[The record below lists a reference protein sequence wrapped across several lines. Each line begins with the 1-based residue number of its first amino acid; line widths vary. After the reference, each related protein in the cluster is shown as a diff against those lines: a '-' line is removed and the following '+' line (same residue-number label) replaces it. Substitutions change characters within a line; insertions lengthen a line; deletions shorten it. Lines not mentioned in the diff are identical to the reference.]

1 MPEQSQENPMEEPF
15 AESFKIKM
23 VEPVFRSSR
32 EQRTRWIREAHYNI
46 FNLRSEQVYIDLLTD
61 SGTSSMS
68 QQQWS
73 EIMLGDE
80 SYAGSSSYYKLK
92 QSIQDLFVLAYFLPV
107 HQGRAAE
114 NVLFSVL
121 VKEGD
126 IVPGNAHFDTTKG
139 HIEYRRATALDCT
152 IQEAYNTSLVH
163 PFKGNIDLDILKNV
177 LEKYADDIPF
187 VILTLTCN
195 TTGGQP
201 VSMQNMR
208 EVKALADQYSI
219 PLVYDAAR
227 FAENAYFIK
236 QREEGYKDKTIADI
250 VTEMFSYPDAV
261 TMSSKKDGNVNIG
274 GFIAFREKDWYDKA
288 CTYNIM
294 FEGFITYGGMAG
306 RDMNALA
313 CGLREGIAYDYL
325 ETRIKQTEYLAN
337 CLADKGIPV
346 QQPTGG
352 HAVYVDAKR
361 FITRVPR
368 EEFIAQSLVIELYLE
383 GGIRA
388 VEIGT
393 LLADRDPQSGE
404 NRYPEIEYLRL
415 AIPRRVYTNN
425 HMDVVAF
432 ALENIYKRRES
443 ITSGYR
449 IISEAPIMR
458 HFTVELE
465 PVAAP

>member
-1 MPEQSQENPMEEPF
+1 MVEPF

-23 VEPVFRSSR
+23 VEPVFRSTR
-32 EQRTRWIREAHYNI
+32 EQRTGWIKEARYNI

-61 SGTSSMS
+61 SGTSAMS
-68 QQQWS
+68 QQQWA
-73 EIMLGDE
+73 EMMLGDE
-80 SYAGSSSYYKLK
+80 SYAGANSYYKLK
-92 QSIQDLFVLAYFLPV
+92 QSIEDVFGFEYFLPV

-121 VKEGD
+121 VKEGN
-126 IVPGNAHFDTTKG
+126 IVPGNAHFDTTRG

-152 IQEAYNTSLVH
+152 IQEAYNTRLIH
-163 PFKGNIDLDILKNV
+163 PFKGNIDTVILQHV

-187 VILTLTCN
+187 IILTLTCN

-201 VSMQNMR
+201 VSMQNMKDVR
-208 EVKALADQYSI
+208 ALADAYSI

-236 QREEGYKDKTIADI
+236 EREDGYRDRTIPSI
-250 VTEMFSYPDAV
+250 VTEMFSYADAI

-294 FEGFITYGGMAG
+294 FEGYLTYGGMSG

-313 CGLREGIAYDYL
+313 CGLSEAIEYDYL
-325 ETRIKQTEYLAN
+325 DTRIKQTEYLAN
-337 CLADKGIPV
+337 HLLEQGIPV

-352 HAVYVDAKR
+352 HAVYIDATR
-361 FITRVPR
+361 FLTRVPR
-368 EEFIAQSLVIELYLE
+368 EEFIAQTLAIELYLE
-383 GGIRA
+383 AGVRA

-393 LLADRDPQSGE
+393 LLADRDPQTGK
-404 NRYPEIEYLRL
+404 NRYPALEYLRL

-425 HMDVVAF
+425 HMDVAAA
-432 ALENIYKRRES
+432 ALVNIFNRREQIS
-443 ITSGYR
+443 SGYR
-449 IISEAPIMR
+449 IIREAPIMR

-465 PVAAP
+465 PVKAR

>member
-1 MPEQSQENPMEEPF
+1 MEEPF

-23 VEPVFRSSR
+23 VEPVFRSTR
-32 EQRTRWIREAHYNI
+32 EQRTRWIKEASYNI

-61 SGTSSMS
+61 SGTSAMS
-68 QQQWS
+68 QQQWA
-73 EIMLGDE
+73 EMMLGDE
-80 SYAGSSSYYKLK
+80 SYAGATSYYKLK
-92 QSIQDLFVLAYFLPV
+92 QSIKDLFGLEYFLPV

-139 HIEYRRATALDCT
+139 HIEYRGATALDCT
-152 IQEAYNTSLVH
+152 IQEAYNTRLIH
-163 PFKGNIDLDILKNV
+163 PFKGNIDTAILQNV

-187 VILTLTCN
+187 IILTLTCN

-201 VSMQNMR
+201 VSMQNIR

-236 QREEGYKDKTIADI
+236 EREEGYKDMSIADI
-250 VTEMFSYPDAV
+250 VGEMFSYPDAV

-274 GFIAFREKDWYDKA
+274 GFIGFRYPDWYEKA

-294 FEGFITYGGMAG
+294 FEGFLTYGGMAG

-313 CGLREGIAYDYL
+313 CGLSEGIEYDYL
-325 ETRIKQTEYLAN
+325 DTRIKQTEYLAN
-337 CLADKGIPV
+337 RLLDKGIPV

-352 HAVYVDAKR
+352 HAVYIDATR
-361 FITRVPR
+361 FLTRVPR
-368 EEFIAQSLVIELYLE
+368 EEFIAQTLAIELYLE
-383 GGIRA
+383 GGVRA

-393 LLADRDPQSGE
+393 LLADRDPQSGKTAT
-404 NRYPEIEYLRL
+404 RKL
-415 AIPRRVYTNN
+415 
-425 HMDVVAF
+425 
-432 ALENIYKRRES
+432 S
-443 ITSGYR
+443 I
-449 IISEAPIMR
+449 
-458 HFTVELE
+458 
-465 PVAAP
+465 

>member
-1 MPEQSQENPMEEPF
+1 MEEPF

-92 QSIQDLFVLAYFLPV
+92 QSIQDLFRLAYFLPV

-152 IQEAYNTSLVH
+152 IQEAYNTSLLH

-219 PLVYDAAR
+219 PLIYDAAR

-337 CLADKGIPV
+337 CLANRGIPV

-368 EEFIAQSLVIELYLE
+368 EEFIAQTLVIELYLE

-432 ALENIYKRRES
+432 ALKNIYKRRES

-465 PVAAP
+465 PVATP

>member
-1 MPEQSQENPMEEPF
+1 MEEPF

-92 QSIQDLFVLAYFLPV
+92 QSIQDLFRLAYFLPV

-152 IQEAYNTSLVH
+152 IQEAYNTSLLH

-219 PLVYDAAR
+219 PLIYDAAR

-337 CLADKGIPV
+337 CLANRGIPV

-361 FITRVPR
+361 FLTRVPR
-368 EEFIAQSLVIELYLE
+368 EEFIAQTLVIELYLE

-432 ALENIYKRRES
+432 ALKNIYKRRES

-465 PVAAP
+465 PVATP

>member
-1 MPEQSQENPMEEPF
+1 MEEPF

-23 VEPVFRSSR
+23 VEPVFRSTR
-32 EQRTRWIREAHYNI
+32 EQRIGWIKKAQYNI

-68 QQQWS
+68 QQQWA
-73 EIMLGDE
+73 EMMLGDE
-80 SYAGSSSYYKLK
+80 SYAGANSYYKLK
-92 QSIQDLFVLAYFLPV
+92 QSIEDLFGFEYFLPV

-152 IQEAYNTSLVH
+152 IQEAYDTRLIH
-163 PFKGNIDLDILKNV
+163 PFKGNIDTVILKNV

-201 VSMQNMR
+201 VSMQNMKDVR
-208 EVKALADQYSI
+208 ALTDQYSI

-236 QREEGYKDKTIADI
+236 EREQGYRDMAIADI
-250 VTEMFSYPDAV
+250 VREMFSYPDAV

-288 CTYNIM
+288 CTFNIM
-294 FEGFITYGGMAG
+294 FEGFLTYGGMAG

-313 CGLREGIAYDYL
+313 CGLREGIEYETLD
-325 ETRIKQTEYLAN
+325 TRIKQTEYLAN
-337 CLADKGIPV
+337 RLLEQGIPV

-352 HAVYVDAKR
+352 HAVYIDATR
-361 FITRVPR
+361 FLTKVPR
-368 EEFIAQSLVIELYLE
+368 EEFIAQTLAIELYLE

-393 LLADRDPQSGE
+393 LLADRDPQSGQ

-425 HMDVVAF
+425 HMDVAAA
-432 ALENIYKRRES
+432 ALVNIFNRRDQIS
-443 ITSGYR
+443 SGYR
-449 IISEAPIMR
+449 IIKEAAIMR

-465 PVAAP
+465 PVKAGDDQPV

>member
-1 MPEQSQENPMEEPF
+1 MEEPF

-23 VEPVFRSSR
+23 VEPVFRSTR
-32 EQRTRWIREAHYNI
+32 KQRTGWIKKARYNI

-61 SGTSSMS
+61 SGTSAMS
-68 QQQWS
+68 QQQWA
-73 EIMLGDE
+73 EMMLGDE
-80 SYAGSSSYYKLK
+80 SYAGANSYYKLK
-92 QSIQDLFVLAYFLPV
+92 QSIEDLFGFEYFLPV

-152 IQEAYNTSLVH
+152 IQEAYNTRLIH
-163 PFKGNIDLDILKNV
+163 PFKGNIDTTILQHV

-187 VILTLTCN
+187 IILTLTCN

-208 EVKALADQYSI
+208 EVKVLADRYFI

-236 QREEGYKDKTIADI
+236 EREEGYKDMSIADI
-250 VTEMFSYPDAV
+250 VTEMFSYPDAI

-274 GFIAFREKDWYDKA
+274 GFIGFRYQDWYEKA

-294 FEGFITYGGMAG
+294 FEGFLTYGGMSG

-313 CGLREGIAYDYL
+313 CGLREAIEYDYL
-325 ETRIKQTEYLAN
+325 DTRIKQTEYLAN
-337 CLADKGIPV
+337 RLLEKGVPV

-352 HAVYVDAKR
+352 HAVYIDATR
-361 FITRVPR
+361 FLTRVPR
-368 EEFIAQSLVIELYLE
+368 EEFIAQTLAIELYLE
-383 GGIRA
+383 GGVRA

-425 HMDVVAF
+425 HMDVAAA
-432 ALENIYKRRES
+432 ALVNIFNRREQIS
-443 ITSGYR
+443 SGYR
-449 IISEAPIMR
+449 IIKEAPIMR

-465 PVAAP
+465 PVSAY

>member
-1 MPEQSQENPMEEPF
+1 MEEPF

-23 VEPVFRSSR
+23 VEPVFRSTR
-32 EQRTRWIREAHYNI
+32 KQRTGWIKKARYNI

-61 SGTSSMS
+61 SGTSAMS
-68 QQQWS
+68 QQQWA
-73 EIMLGDE
+73 EMMLGDE
-80 SYAGSSSYYKLK
+80 SYAGANSYYKLK
-92 QSIQDLFVLAYFLPV
+92 QSIEDLFGFEYFLPV

-152 IQEAYNTSLVH
+152 IQEAYNTRLIH
-163 PFKGNIDLDILKNV
+163 PFKGNIDTTILQHV

-187 VILTLTCN
+187 IILTLTCN

-208 EVKALADQYSI
+208 EVKVLADRYSI

-236 QREEGYKDKTIADI
+236 EREEGYKDMSIADI
-250 VTEMFSYPDAV
+250 VTEMFSYPDAI

-274 GFIAFREKDWYDKA
+274 GFIGFRYQDWYEKA

-294 FEGFITYGGMAG
+294 FEGFLTYGGMSG

-313 CGLREGIAYDYL
+313 CGLREAIEYDYL
-325 ETRIKQTEYLAN
+325 DTRIKQTEYLAN
-337 CLADKGIPV
+337 RLLEKGVPV

-352 HAVYVDAKR
+352 HAVYIDATR
-361 FITRVPR
+361 FLTRVPR
-368 EEFIAQSLVIELYLE
+368 EEFIAQTLAIELYLE
-383 GGIRA
+383 GGVRA

-425 HMDVVAF
+425 HMDVAAA
-432 ALENIYKRRES
+432 ALVNIFNRREQIS
-443 ITSGYR
+443 SGYR
-449 IISEAPIMR
+449 IIKEAPIMR

-465 PVAAP
+465 PVKAG

>member
-1 MPEQSQENPMEEPF
+1 MEGPF

-23 VEPVFRSSR
+23 VEPVFRSTR
-32 EQRTRWIREAHYNI
+32 EQRTRWIREARYNV

-73 EIMLGDE
+73 EMMLGDE

-92 QSIQDLFVLAYFLPV
+92 QSIQDLFRLAYFLPV

-121 VKEGD
+121 VKEGH

-139 HIEYRRATALDCT
+139 HIEYRGATALDCT
-152 IQEAYNTSLVH
+152 IQEAYNTSLIH

-177 LEKYADDIPF
+177 LDKYADDIPF

-236 QREEGYKDKTIADI
+236 QREEGYGDSSMADI
-250 VTEMFSYPDAV
+250 VKEMFSYPDAV

-274 GFIAFREKDWYDKA
+274 GFLAFRERDWYEKA

-294 FEGFITYGGMAG
+294 FEGFLTYGGMSG
-306 RDMNALA
+306 RDMSALA
-313 CGLREGIAYDYL
+313 CGLREGIEYDYL
-325 ETRIKQTEYLAN
+325 DTRIKQTEYLADSL
-337 CLADKGIPV
+337 LAEGIPV
-346 QQPTGG
+346 QQPAGG
-352 HAVYVDAKR
+352 HAVYIDAKR
-361 FITRVPR
+361 FLTRVPR
-368 EEFIAQSLVIELYLE
+368 EEFIAQTLAIELYLE
-383 GGIRA
+383 SGVRA

-393 LLADRDPQSGE
+393 LLADRDPQTGE

-425 HMDVVAF
+425 HMDVAVF
-432 ALENIYKRRES
+432 ALANIFKRRES

-449 IISEAPIMR
+449 IVREAPIMR

-465 PVAAP
+465 PVKS

>member
-1 MPEQSQENPMEEPF
+1 MEEPF

-92 QSIQDLFVLAYFLPV
+92 QSIQDLFGLAYFLPV

-163 PFKGNIDLDILKNV
+163 PFKGNIDLDILKSV

-236 QREEGYKDKTIADI
+236 QREEGYKDKTIAEI
-250 VTEMFSYPDAV
+250 VREMFLYPDAV

-361 FITRVPR
+361 FLTRVPR

-432 ALENIYKRRES
+432 ALENIYKRREH

-449 IISEAPIMR
+449 IISEAAIMR

-465 PVAAP
+465 PVAAH

>member
-1 MPEQSQENPMEEPF
+1 MKEPF

-23 VEPVFRSSR
+23 VEPVFRSTR
-32 EQRTRWIREAHYNI
+32 EQRTRWIKEARYNV

-61 SGTSSMS
+61 SGTSAMS
-68 QQQWS
+68 QQQWA
-73 EIMLGDE
+73 EMMLGDE
-80 SYAGSSSYYKLK
+80 SYAGANSYYKLK
-92 QSIQDLFVLAYFLPV
+92 QSIVDLFGFEYFLPV

-121 VKEGD
+121 VREGD

-139 HIEYRRATALDCT
+139 HIEYRKATALDCT
-152 IQEAYNTSLVH
+152 IQEAYNTSLIH
-163 PFKGNIDLDILKNV
+163 PFKGNIDTVILQHV

-187 VILTLTCN
+187 IILTLTCN

-208 EVKALADQYSI
+208 EVKALADRYSI

-236 QREEGYKDKTIADI
+236 EREEGYRDRTIPSI
-250 VTEMFSYPDAV
+250 VTEMFSYADAT

-274 GFIAFREKDWYDKA
+274 GFIGFRHRDWYEMA

-294 FEGFITYGGMAG
+294 FEGFLTYGGMSG

-313 CGLREGIAYDYL
+313 CGLREAIEYDNL
-325 ETRIKQTEYLAN
+325 DTRIKQTEYLAN
-337 CLADKGIPV
+337 RLLEKGVPV

-352 HAVYVDAKR
+352 HAVYIDATR
-361 FITRVPR
+361 FLTRVPR
-368 EEFIAQSLVIELYLE
+368 EEFIAQTLAIELYLE
-383 GGIRA
+383 GGVRA

-425 HMDVVAF
+425 HMDVAAA
-432 ALENIYKRRES
+432 ALINIFKRRDK
-443 ITSGYR
+443 IASGYR
-449 IISEAPIMR
+449 ILKEAPIMR

-465 PVAAP
+465 PVSGN

>member
-1 MPEQSQENPMEEPF
+1 MEEPF

-92 QSIQDLFVLAYFLPV
+92 QSIQDLFGLAYFLPV

-126 IVPGNAHFDTTKG
+126 IIPGNAHFDTTKG

-163 PFKGNIDLDILKNV
+163 PFKGNIDLDILKSV
-177 LEKYADDIPF
+177 LEKYTDDIPF

-236 QREEGYKDKTIADI
+236 QREEGYKDKTIAEI
-250 VTEMFSYPDAV
+250 VMEMFSYPDAV

-274 GFIAFREKDWYDKA
+274 GFIAFREMDWYDKA

-337 CLADKGIPV
+337 CLADKGIPI

-361 FITRVPR
+361 FLTRVPR
-368 EEFIAQSLVIELYLE
+368 EEFIAQSLVIELYLD

-432 ALENIYKRRES
+432 ALENIYKRREQ

-449 IISEAPIMR
+449 IISEAAIMR

-465 PVAAP
+465 PVAAH

>member
-1 MPEQSQENPMEEPF
+1 MEEPF

-92 QSIQDLFVLAYFLPV
+92 QSIQDLFGLAYFLPV

-152 IQEAYNTSLVH
+152 IQEAYNTSLLH

-337 CLADKGIPV
+337 CLANRGIPV

-361 FITRVPR
+361 FLTRVPR
-368 EEFIAQSLVIELYLE
+368 EEFIAQTLVIELYLE

-415 AIPRRVYTNN
+415 AIPRHVYTNN

-443 ITSGYR
+443 FTSGYR

-458 HFTVELE
+458 HFTVELA
-465 PVAAP
+465 PVATP